1 MLITKKC
8 FCFFFQSQPTI
19 KKRFINP
26 LLSSIK
32 KIIFKTEIVLLNTQ
46 ILELL
51 KSIIA
56 VFGTKEIETS

>member
-1 MLITKKC
+1 MNAYYKKKC

-19 KKRFINP
+19 KRRFINP

-46 ILELL
+46 ILEE
-51 KSIIA
+51 S
-56 VFGTKEIETS
+56 E